1 MMQTNPEEAKTQGGA
16 DGSVRDTTPPA
27 TDWDEVV
34 AKGDEPS
41 DDSPPFQPAMTVGQL
56 RKWVANL
63 PEDYRLVIRVDSQN
77 GGQDFSVFDWY
88 DSNNNETVLRVVPAT
103 LLDEMANVATNEN
116 TLGEIYRPVY
126 DVSVL
131 QDGVIR
137 WLAVRVL
144 AGIGAVRVRTRQHG
158 YVQREKLPKLLD
170 DPGFSINRSVVTDDP
185 VVLDWL
191 AKHPVTK
198 ALKP

>member
-116 TLGEIYRPVY
+116 TLGEIYDRYTTFRFYKTASSDGWLYESWPESAPF
-126 DVSVL
+126 VSE
-131 QDGVIR
+131 
-137 WLAVRVL
+137 
-144 AGIGAVRVRTRQHG
+144 TRQHG